1 MAGIWFYWIYGDFY
15 VNALMGGV
23 AEVEL
28 KKRLILLFLV
38 VAVTPL
44 ALLGA
49 FSYYKSA
56 EAILDQVCRS
66 ILENLS
72 QVNHSINYFVKDIEQ
87 LSMYIYSNE
96 DIQQVLS
103 KPGDR
108 SLAEKHSDRKQIN
121 AILESFLGF
130 KNWEISIYLL
140 GENGDRYFTG
150 ELLPNSYRD
159 YNVHWGLF
167 RKADLA
173 NGNVVWDTHYAM
185 KKMDDFGVVLSSGRM
200 LKNIETNQPLG
211 FLVIDIMEP
220 ALADKYNKAQLYPG
234 GEVFLLDRNG
244 YVVSSLPS
252 KHQVG
257 TKLDQPYIDQ
267 VLEGKKG
274 FFRIP
279 PGERGGSS
287 AMVTFDTSEMT
298 GFKLVNVV
306 PVSALTKEGSS
317 IRNLTLIII
326 AICILFAFWLAY
338 FLSNNVTRPLRK
350 LRFLMRLVEEGNMNV
365 TFAAGS
371 NDEIGQLGR
380 SFNKMLAHIKQ
391 LINEV
396 YEKQLKLREA
406 ELKAIQA
413 QFNPHFLYNAL
424 DSINWMAR
432 IHKVHDISKT
442 VVSLGELLRFSIR
455 KDHEIIEVRED
466 IQQIKN
472 YLVIQNMRYRDKFDV
487 RIEIEPEIEGCYTL
501 KLLLQPIVE
510 NAITHGLEMKED
522 KGSLVITGKKNGGRL
537 RFTVEDDGVGMSA
550 DLVQAMRENRYRSS
564 ASDKTGI
571 GLSNVRRRLELYFSG
586 NYEMELD
593 SRPGQGTRVRIEFP
607 ILTEREG
614 RYAHNPDSG

>member
-1 MAGIWFYWIYGDFY
+1 M
-15 VNALMGGV
+15 
-23 AEVEL
+23 EL
-28 KKRLILLFLV
+28 RKRLILLFLM

-56 EAILDQVCRS
+56 EVILEQVCGS

-72 QVNHSINYFVKDIEQ
+72 QVNHSINYFVRDIEQ

-96 DIQQVLS
+96 EIQEVLS
-103 KPGDR
+103 KDKDR
-108 SLAEKHSDRKQIN
+108 SLFEKHNDRKKIN
-121 AILESFLGF
+121 GILESFLGF
-130 KNWEISIYLL
+130 KNWDISIYLL

-159 YNVHWGLF
+159 YNIHWGLF
-167 RKADLA
+167 RKANLA

-211 FLVIDIMEP
+211 YLVIDIMEP

-257 TKLDQPYIDQ
+257 TKLDQPYISKL
-267 VLEGKKG
+267 LEERKG
-274 FFRIP
+274 FFRISP
-279 PGERGGSS
+279 RERGSS
-287 AMVTFDTSEMT
+287 AAMVTFDTSEMT

-306 PVSALTKEGSS
+306 PVSALTKEGNS

-338 FLSNNVTRPLRK
+338 FLSNNVTGPLRK
-350 LRFLMRLVEEGNMNV
+350 LRFLMRQVEEGNMNV

-380 SFNKMLAHIKQ
+380 SFNTMLFNIKQ
-391 LINEV
+391 LIREV

-432 IHKVHDISKT
+432 IHKVNDISKT

-455 KDHEIIEVRED
+455 KDREIIEVRED

-472 YLVIQNMRYRDKFDV
+472 YLVIQNMRYRDKFEV
-487 RIEIEPEIEGCYTL
+487 HIEIEEEIESYFTL

-522 KGSLVITGKKNGGRL
+522 KGTLRIIGRSRGERL
-537 RFTVEDDGVGMSA
+537 EFIVEDDGVGMSPE
-550 DLVQAMRENRYRSS
+550 LLQVMRDGRYRSVTS
-564 ASDKTGI
+564 EKTGI
-571 GLSNVRRRLELYFSG
+571 GLANVRRRLELYFSTH
-586 NYEMELD
+586 YEMEIE
-593 SRPGQGTRVRIEFP
+593 SGPGQGTRIRIEIP
-607 ILTEREG
+607 ILEERESG
-614 RYAHNPDSG
+614 YVQNPDS